1 MTRGIVVTNGTPTEG
16 MVFHMALLFDHSY
29 HSVRD
34 FTMMPVQLKIKEKMR
49 PGKRLGT
56 HETVL
61 TEDTLIYGDVL
72 EWPSKDARGRPIEFV
87 REYRKVREVYQTRLF
102 DGEPQILLQGIMSKN
117 RKVLWMVDIWP
128 DLEIPHR
135 IQQMAHPNVTV
146 NAWVVLKIRENQTLK
161 YELHSFKE
169 TADSFQFLVRKA
181 KWNEGQL
188 GNLSVL
194 YDPVDEK
201 PQNQEYQSTLADT
214 LTGMHG
220 IVISKKIVLDTSHPG
235 YCFHRIVIR
244 DGDNYPEN
252 GKTIRFNAERLE
264 FLNIYAIKDVF
275 VVTNEKQMPLTP
287 NGRVKV
293 TISPATTLHGF
304 YYCKTLNCYVD
315 DPDNILEVW
324 LLSEYSKSALQVGI
338 TATEPSTK
346 GTPRFVV
353 AEITDKKLAKLNAFK
368 AEGKMILTDEAGIVI
383 DDFGRIHVTRLPKSN
398 FRILGEQRK
407 DFPPGTR
414 VFFSARNENGSWKIT
429 SIRPI
434 QLDSSVDA
442 VVMKNHR
449 TQIESIWFHIKSARG
464 CNELPFAISTEL
476 FGLFQAPNNF
486 RFPVRPGNYTYRDVW
501 IAINDC
507 HPGEII
513 KPQLKFKYVAVAELE
528 MIQADALRICPK
540 VVVVSNVPDYP
551 DSLSGVDDSFIEAES
566 VMNNVD
572 VPPVFAAMP
581 DEEFERELKT
591 RGGSVEKMME
601 ELERNPHWHSDPKQL
616 IDRQI
621 EDHLRSCEACA
632 DRKFNADCF
641 FAEYLSRVI
650 EKNMGIMEVL
660 KQDIISILLARRFRN

>member
-146 NAWVVLKIRENQTLK
+146 NAWVILKIRENQTLK

-264 FLNIYAIKDVF
+264 FLNIYAIKDLF

-368 AEGKMILTDEAGIVI
+368 AEGKMILTDESGI
-383 DDFGRIHVTRLPKSN
+383 
-398 FRILGEQRK
+398 
-407 DFPPGTR
+407 
-414 VFFSARNENGSWKIT
+414 
-429 SIRPI
+429 
-434 QLDSSVDA
+434 
-442 VVMKNHR
+442 
-449 TQIESIWFHIKSARG
+449 
-464 CNELPFAISTEL
+464 
-476 FGLFQAPNNF
+476 APNNF

-581 DEEFERELKT
+581 DEEFEKELKT

-601 ELERNPHWHSDPKQL
+601 ELERNPRWHSDPKQL
-616 IDRQI
+616 IGRQI

-632 DRKFNADCF
+632 DRKFSADCF

-650 EKNMGIMEVL
+650 DKNMGIMEVL

>member
-34 FTMMPVQLKIKEKMR
+34 FTMMPVQLKIKEKLR

-102 DGEPQILLQGIMSKN
+102 DA
-117 RKVLWMVDIWP
+117 
-128 DLEIPHR
+128 HR

-146 NAWVVLKIRENQTLK
+146 NAWVILKIRENQTLK

-264 FLNIYAIKDVF
+264 FLNIYAIKDLF

-293 TISPATTLHGF
+293 TISPASSLHGF

-353 AEITDKKLAKLNAFK
+353 AEITDKKLAKLNAFR
-368 AEGKMILTDEAGIVI
+368 AEGKMILTDESGI
-383 DDFGRIHVTRLPKSN
+383 
-398 FRILGEQRK
+398 
-407 DFPPGTR
+407 
-414 VFFSARNENGSWKIT
+414 
-429 SIRPI
+429 
-434 QLDSSVDA
+434 
-442 VVMKNHR
+442 
-449 TQIESIWFHIKSARG
+449 
-464 CNELPFAISTEL
+464 
-476 FGLFQAPNNF
+476 APNNF
-486 RFPVRPGNYTYRDVW
+486 RFPIRPGNYTYRDVW

-581 DEEFERELKT
+581 DEEFEKELKT

-632 DRKFNADCF
+632 DRKFSADCF